1 MNKENGTSCLGKVI
15 RILSEKA
22 IIIDVGSDYLTEGD
36 KVRIYTA
43 SDEILDL
50 DGNQLGVFENIKD
63 TLDVVQTSENYSICK
78 KLAEKATGTS
88 ILLQGLYN
96 QKTVVA
102 ENINVDE
109 SQIDALD
116 ITDDKTIRLGDLVKK
131 Y

>member
-1 MNKENGTSCLGKVI
+1 MNKENRTSCLGKVI

-36 KVRIYTA
+36 KVQIYTA

-78 KLAEKATGTS
+78 KLAEKATSTS
-88 ILLQGLYN
+88 ILLQGLYS